1 VILQTTNVVT
11 WRSKL
16 FILSF
21 LNRPHRDST
30 FIGAIDPIEFLPCL
44 VVRLPLQP
52 ALSRTRFQVSE
63 ASENEEDEDEDGGKK
78 RGRVQPILKKPLSQ
92 QNAQFQRPRRSSTM
106 INMFLFSI
114 QRTKRRLLPTTSK
127 NFVQV
132 PLDGEGVPEERLAE
146 QDSH

>member
-1 VILQTTNVVT
+1 MILQTTNVVT

-21 LNRPHRDST
+21 LNRPHRDPM

-63 ASENEEDEDEDGGKK
+63 APENEEDEDEDGGKK
-78 RGRVQPILKKPLSQ
+78 QGQTHNFSAQGALQ
-92 QNAQFQRPRRSSTM
+92 Q
-106 INMFLFSI
+106 
-114 QRTKRRLLPTTSK
+114 
-127 NFVQV
+127 
-132 PLDGEGVPEERLAE
+132 
-146 QDSH
+146 